1 MPSWK
6 RKMMKAPSKCCYQT
20 VFSQL
25 CVFKI
30 TTIIVFYLGF
40 VKRILIKFLRGV
52 LKSFRLNLK
61 GRDQRLLR

>member
-1 MPSWK
+1 
-6 RKMMKAPSKCCYQT
+6 MKGPSKCCYQT

-25 CVFKI
+25 CVFKVI
-30 TTIIVFYLGF
+30 TIIVLYLGF

-61 GRDQRLLR
+61 GRDQLLLR